1 MTKYLQTNNPEALAQ
16 IQNDVMRFIKNR
28 VTNNVSDENA
38 KFSQAQLK
46 KFLSDETG
54 QKLSKFLSAEQMNGL
69 RQLNRVA
76 ENALIEPVSAALN
89 KSNTASAAANL
100 VQGTVKSGSI
110 NELLTNIASIKFP
123 GVAWG
128 ANALR
133 DINQQARSAELI
145 QQAVNPAAPK
155 PTQIRT
161 MIKPGVAGAGGG
173 QGLIEQRNIEFEK
186 ERQ

>member
-1 MTKYLQTNNPEALAQ
+1 
-16 IQNDVMRFIKNR
+16 MRFIKNR

-46 KFLSDETG
+46 KFLTDETG
-54 QKLSKFLSAEQMNGL
+54 QKLSKFLSPEQMNGM

-76 ENALIEPVSAALN
+76 ENALIEPVSAAVN

-100 VQGTVKSGSI
+100 VQGTVKSGAV

-133 DINQQARSAELI
+133 DLNQQARSAQLI
-145 QQAVNPAAPK
+145 EQAVNPAAVK
-155 PTQIRT
+155 PTQIKT
-161 MIKPGVAGAGGG
+161 MIKPGVAGAGAG
-173 QGLIEQRNIEFEK
+173 QGVIQQQNVQFEK
-186 ERQ
+186 ENQ